1 MRYLGYLG
9 GLILSSWAFAEADLP
24 IAQKDGAIMST
35 QSKFVVDHSDKPI
48 VEEIPAHM
56 LTSND
61 RFLTLSVENDY
72 FGSGQDRDY
81 TNGLRLT
88 YFNVG
93 ADQPFYV
100 DWIDQITPT
109 FERNKT
115 TTSYFS
121 FGHNLY
127 TPSDITRTDFEPLD
141 RPYAAFLY
149 GSAGVSTITNRHMDN
164 VELTFGMVGP
174 SALGKQVQ
182 TEFHKFKGSDLPQGW
197 RYGLKDEPALMLSWE
212 RSWPGHYTVQW
223 DNNLNLRVSPHV
235 GATLGNVY
243 TYANAGVT
251 VNITPMSARWQ
262 DQPVR
267 VRPAIPGSGYF
278 DNGDRNY
285 GWMIFAGWDS
295 RLVARNIFLD
305 GNSFKDSHSVDK
317 KWLVHDA
324 ALGAAYSYHNWR
336 LSYSLNWRSKEFNSP
351 LADDSVF
358 GSLSI
363 NYRF

>member
-1 MRYLGYLG
+1 MRLLMV
-9 GLILSSWAFAEADLP
+9 WAVIGAVSALAEENTLP
-24 IAQKDGAIMST
+24 LAQEGGAIIST
-35 QSKFVVDHSDKPI
+35 QSKLAVAKPETPI
-48 VEEIPAHM
+48 AEEMPAHM

-61 RFLTLSVENDY
+61 RFLTLSIENDF
-72 FGSGQDRDY
+72 FGSGTDRDY

-100 DWIDQITPT
+100 DWIDTLSPM
-109 FERNKT
+109 FEKNKT

-149 GSAGVSTITNRHMDN
+149 GSAGVSTITDRHMDN
-164 VELTFGMVGP
+164 VELTLGMIGP
-174 SALGKQVQ
+174 SAMGKQVQ
-182 TEFHKFKGSDLPQGW
+182 TEFHKLKGSDIPQGW
-197 RYGLKDEPALMLSWE
+197 RYQLKDEPALMLSWE
-212 RSWPGHYTVQW
+212 RSWPAYYVAQW
-223 DNNLNLRVSPHV
+223 DNRLHLRFSPHV

-243 TYANAGVT
+243 TYANAGF
-251 VNITPMSARWQ
+251 IIDLTPSSARWQ

-267 VRPAIPGSGYF
+267 VRPAIPGSGFF
-278 DNGDRNY
+278 DNGDRQN
-285 GWMIFAGWDS
+285 GWMVFAGWDS
-295 RLVARNIFLD
+295 RVAARNIFLD
-305 GNSFKDSHSVDK
+305 GNTFKDSHSVDRQ
-317 KWLVHDA
+317 WLVHDA
-324 ALGAAYSYHNWR
+324 AIGAAYSYHNWR
-336 LSYSLNWRSKEFNSP
+336 LSYTLNWRSKEFISP

-358 GSLSI
+358 GSLSL